1 MRNAE
6 DELKLTIP
14 SLSHIR
20 REREDPDD
28 NKKEKNKNAL
38 SLEEFIEYFAK
49 GMEENKD
56 TIAAGM
62 AVDIVG
68 KPGCILVGTRIAW
81 ELPGD
86 LGKY

>member
-1 MRNAE
+1 MG
-6 DELKLTIP
+6 
-14 SLSHIR
+14 SY

-38 SLEEFIEYFAK
+38 SLDEFMEFFAK

-68 KPGCILVGTRIAW
+68 KSLQ
-81 ELPGD
+81 
-86 LGKY
+86 